1 MFRVKYDMTEGMLR
15 RVRTRTAAL
24 MRSHSSSPYSRRRYG
39 TATTSSA
46 PSHLRREGTT
56 MTNVTAPLQ
65 AGAGMSQRYSPVF
78 ERAEDP
84 TLAED
89 FMPADPQTQHK
100 IFRNLIMFDP
110 IAGPATEYWK
120 DLAFSPNVILS
131 GIADEKIIQFYQD
144 AIDAS
149 GILAQMPMLLSD
161 YLTFGKFVF
170 HMLMDE
176 RLGYWTE
183 TIMHD
188 LDYVSIKVSPIPS
201 LDPLI
206 DIQPTQDMREW
217 AVSSDPRFAE
227 QRHSVDPV
235 LVSLMAAGSP
245 IPLAPENTM
254 FLPRQVFSTD
264 YYGTSYLTRVMPFKI
279 YEKALLDASIAGARR
294 RAGPLWHITV
304 WPDATDDEMSE
315 VLDLF
320 FAAEE
325 DPIGGKVL
333 TREGVTVNPI
343 GGGGADFWKLS
354 DEWTFLSEAKMRALG
369 ISEQFL
375 SGEANYNSMDMILS
389 TFLEKV
395 RSVRALFTKKII
407 IEKIFGQLAE
417 MHGFVKR
424 SEAELSHGIRTG
436 RKSRRS
442 GTEYQ
447 IPTVEW
453 DKPLSPIA
461 DRDYLDILSML
472 EEQAGL
478 PVPIRMRAQVAGF
491 DIDKALDSY
500 ESDLE
505 TRKQI
510 YEYRRARAALAEQY
524 GFTEAGELA
533 EGGEGLGAGGGGLEG
548 FEGLEGGGGGGLE
561 GFDLGGGGEDLGEL
575 GGGEA
580 GGDLGELGGGE
591 VGGGGGAEELPPAAP
606 AGGEGG
612 FGGGADLLKPRFPL
626 PERSPKMILG
636 QARRQAQQNIL
647 EQLKKIPLWDRDTG
661 LYGMTR
667 RQVAKILDRIDHTD
681 PRPDRRLK
689 LAHGLAREL
698 RRTEGLDSMQAELV
712 QYLAVRMGYVP
723 PIPLSEETFDRLRKF
738 IVGRMNGNGLTKAI
752 SNEIVM
758 LSKVAE
764 AGGRKPSSQLSKMV
778 APMQALPRAEASL
791 PENMVLTGIAD
802 LKNNPFFKG

>member
-39 TATTSSA
+39 TSTTSSI
-46 PSHLRREGTT
+46 PPHLRREGTT

-131 GIADEKIIQFYQD
+131 GITDEKIIQFYQD
-144 AIDAS
+144 AIESS
-149 GILAQMPMLLSD
+149 GVLPQMPMLLSD

-201 LDPLI
+201 MDPLI

-217 AVSSDPRFAE
+217 AVSSDPRFTD
-227 QRHSVDPV
+227 QRHNVDPV

-254 FLPRQVFSTD
+254 FMPRQVFSTD

-333 TREGVTVNPI
+333 TREGVTVNSI

-354 DEWTFLSEAKMRALG
+354 DEWTFLAEAKMRALG

-375 SGEANYNSMDMILS
+375 SGDANYNSMDMILS

-407 IEKIFGQLAE
+407 IDKIFRQLAE

-436 RKSRRS
+436 RKTRRS
-442 GTEYQ
+442 AIEYQ

-461 DRDYLDILSML
+461 DRDYMDILAML

-491 DIDKALDSY
+491 DIDKALESY
-500 ESDLE
+500 QSDLE
-505 TRKQI
+505 TRKEI
-510 YEYRRARAALAEQY
+510 YEYRRARAALAAQY
-524 GFTEAGELA
+524 GFSEAGELA
-533 EGGEGLGAGGGGLEG
+533 EGGSALGGGAGLEG
-548 FEGLEGGGGGGLE
+548 FEGLGGEGGGGLE
-561 GFDLGGGGEDLGEL
+561 GFDLGGGGGEGLGELGGEEAGGGLGEL
-575 GGGEA
+575 GGGEEA
-580 GGDLGELGGGE
+580 
-591 VGGGGGAEELPPAAP
+591 GGGAEELPPAAP
-606 AGGEGG
+606 AGGGE
-612 FGGGADLLKPRFPL
+612 FGGGAGLLQPRFSL

-636 QARRQAQQNIL
+636 RARRQSQQNIL
-647 EQLKKIPLWDRDTG
+647 KLLEGIPLWDNDTG
-661 LYGMTR
+661 LYGLSR

-681 PRPDRRLK
+681 PRPDRRK
-689 LAHGLAREL
+689 RLAQNLSRTL
-698 RRTEGLDSMQAELV
+698 RRSEGLDAMQAELV
-712 QYLAVRMGYVP
+712 QYLAVRLGYVP
-723 PIPLSEETFDRLRKF
+723 PVALSEEVFDRLRKF

-758 LSKVAE
+758 LSKIAE

-778 APMQALPRAEASL
+778 APLQVLPRGESALPES
-791 PENMVLTGIAD
+791 MILTGVTD
-802 LKNNPFFKG
+802 LRNNPFYKG